1 MRRFPAKV
9 FMAAMAVAGGYALA
23 SMLSS
28 MRQEHGTPGTPLTP
42 AAKSVAEAQ
51 PQATERLEAV
61 SGDECILRM
70 LNNLERWP
78 NLSAKIRQSLHL
90 GDDHIAGS
98 GKYWQQGVG
107 NLRRTSWRL
116 QSLEAEKTT
125 SFEQIYTG
133 KYLWTNRRVG
143 DEPRVTRVDVER
155 VARELNLLD
164 DDVREQSGFTAPTI
178 TLARGGLSQ
187 LVAELHRCF
196 TFTEPMPARH
206 EDKLVDVMIGRWRPE
221 ALDRQWPGL
230 AAGGA
235 WPEHLPQHVLVA
247 AGRDDLFPYLIE
259 YRRGAQAELADSATG
274 LEPAVD
280 PLARYEFFE
289 VRFAVTMPEGA
300 FEFSSN
306 DVKWRDVTAR
316 VIERLRVIPSVAS
329 NRPAQ
334 K

>member
-1 MRRFPAKV
+1 
-9 FMAAMAVAGGYALA
+9 MAAMAVAGGYTLA
-23 SMLSS
+23 SMLSA
-28 MRQEHGTPGTPLTP
+28 MRQEQGAPGSLVGP
-42 AAKSVAEAQ
+42 AADSLAEFQ
-51 PQATERLEAV
+51 PQPTERLETV
-61 SGDECILRM
+61 SGDDCILRM
-70 LNNLERWP
+70 LSALERRP

-98 GKYWQQGVG
+98 GEYWQQGVG

-125 SFEQIYTG
+125 SYEQIYTG

-155 VARELNLLD
+155 VIRELDLHD
-164 DDVREQSGFTAPTI
+164 DDVRPRSDFTGPTI
-178 TLARGGLSQ
+178 ALARGGLSQ
-187 LVAELHRCF
+187 LVAELHRSF
-196 TFTEPMPARH
+196 TFGEPMPARH
-206 EDKLVDVMIGRWRPE
+206 EDKTVDVMIGRWRPE
-221 ALDRQWPGL
+221 ALERQWPGL

-235 WPEHLPQHVLVA
+235 WPEHLPHHVLVA
-247 AGRDDLFPYLIE
+247 AGREDLFPYLIE
-259 YRRGAQAELADSATG
+259 YRRGAQAALAESAAG
-274 LEPAVD
+274 LEPAID

-300 FEFSSN
+300 FEFPSN
-306 DVKWRDVTAR
+306 DVTWRVVTAR
-316 VIERLRVIPSVAS
+316 VIERLRAITSVAS